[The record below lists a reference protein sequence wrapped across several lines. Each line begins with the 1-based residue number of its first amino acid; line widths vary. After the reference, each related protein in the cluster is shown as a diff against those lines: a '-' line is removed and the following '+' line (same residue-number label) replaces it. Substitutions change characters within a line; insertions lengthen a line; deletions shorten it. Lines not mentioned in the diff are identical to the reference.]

1 MPPPPRIGIWR
12 TLTNTLMQDPYT
24 SHFQKVSLKSN
35 EPNWRYVV
43 KLYSGPDFFNYPTN
57 CTIHLHLENQ
67 IFTRRAFL
75 QNDLRTSKAFHFWFF
90 AKISLIL
97 FCKNQL
103 DFLQNQPGFVTFEAS
118 WTSTL
123 NARDQKNLRA
133 ASEKC
138 ITHRYTDRDR
148 PTYTTDL

>member
-1 MPPPPRIGIWR
+1 
-12 TLTNTLMQDPYT
+12 MQDPYT

-90 AKISLIL
+90 SKISLI
-97 FCKNQL
+97 
-103 DFLQNQPGFVTFEAS
+103 FLQKSAWFFAKSAWFCHFWGFMD
-118 WTSTL
+118 L
-123 NARDQKNLRA
+123 NIKCKR
-133 ASEKC
+133 SEKPKSC
-138 ITHRYTDRDR
+138 FWKVHHTPTDRQR
-148 PTYTTDL
+148 QTDLHDWFIGTQPAKVGMQI